1 MVLSVKLAIVWARMT
16 GPALRVTA
24 IMLGVTELRSREGRG
39 RPVSLE
45 QNMILNKELYLDNFQ
60 FATKP

>member
-1 MVLSVKLAIVWARMT
+1 MVWARMT

-45 QNMILNKELYLDNFQ
+45 QNMILKNGLYLDNLQ

>member
-1 MVLSVKLAIVWARMT
+1 MVWARMT

-24 IMLGVTELRSREGRG
+24 IMPGVTELRSREGRG

-45 QNMILNKELYLDNFQ
+45 QNMILKIGYTWIISNLQQNHEMMFS
-60 FATKP
+60 PI

>member
-1 MVLSVKLAIVWARMT
+1 MVLSVKLAIVWARIT

-24 IMLGVTELRSREGRG
+24 TMAGVTEFRSREGRG

-45 QNMILNKELYLDNFQ
+45 QNMILKNGL
-60 FATKP
+60 